1 MRCHDFHL
9 SGYDVRQ
16 SGDEVVLHLIYDYPP
31 APTEESHIRF
41 SNVELYHFVHTGGS
55 IISDIEEVPVARIL
69 DQFWNQILNW
79 ASLHGGVPHWNR
91 DDRSSYQAK
100 LEAAGYKAWDIR
112 SAIGFSGFVIAKSIN
127 DVTHE

>member
-31 APTEESHIRF
+31 APTEESHI
-41 SNVELYHFVHTGGS
+41 SH
-55 IISDIEEVPVARIL
+55 IEEVPVARIL